1 MEKEVVPWFQM
12 LSRNHPFQSWL
23 AFTRSLELEFGPSPY
38 ESSRAS
44 LFKLQHTSSV
54 SDYYLEFTAL
64 ANRSQGVSIE
74 ALLDCFIGGLKPEIR
89 RDVIALTPHNIPKVV
104 SLAKLF
110 DEKYQSKP
118 KPQIPT
124 AASKFTPNPYTTQK
138 SPLPAL
144 LPTPTQ
150 KPLTTQNR
158 QPFVKRMSPAE
169 AQLRRAKGL
178 CYTCEEKFTLDHKCP
193 NRTYLFFTTGEGE
206 GDGDPTVESVEPE
219 TTTEIEHH
227 LSFNVLKGSRG
238 LGTLRFQGSIQ
249 GVEVQIL
256 LDSGSSDNFLQPR
269 IANCLKLPIQAA
281 ESFKVLVGNGH
292 SLTAEGFV
300 ENLQVQVQGHTLQL
314 PVYLLP
320 VTGADLMLGATWLAT
335 LGPHIADFS
344 NLSLKFYL
352 GDKFVTLHGD
362 KPSLPAPAQFHHI
375 RRLSQTQ
382 YIAEY
387 YAIHVHS
394 MSPNPIVPDTSQ
406 LPTALQTLLSNYAD
420 VFATPKGLP
429 PPRLQ
434 DHAIPLVEGSNP
446 VKVRPYRYPHSQK
459 SQIES
464 MVHDMLQEGI
474 IQPST
479 SPFSSPVLL
488 IRKKD
493 GS

>member
-1 MEKEVVPWFQM
+1 MAEATRFKDVQIELKEVQNSLQKVLSLMELRNTEYVRDRESDSLRLDRLEATVGALQLSASVTGSPSSAPPPPPPAQQPFQIRNIKLDFPRFDGTDVLQWIFKAEQFFEYYNTPDAHRLTIAAVHMEKEVVPWFQM

-124 AASKFTPNPYTTQK
+124 AVSKFTPNPYTTQK

-256 LDSGSSDNFLQPR
+256 LDGGSSDNFLQPR

-320 VTGADLMLGATWLAT
+320 VTGADLVLGATWLVMRNFCKCT
-335 LGPHIADFS
+335 DMPCSF
-344 NLSLKFYL
+344 K
-352 GDKFVTLHGD
+352 
-362 KPSLPAPAQFHHI
+362 
-375 RRLSQTQ
+375 RLS
-382 YIAEY
+382 
-387 YAIHVHS
+387 
-394 MSPNPIVPDTSQ
+394 NP
-406 LPTALQTLLSNYAD
+406 
-420 VFATPKGLP
+420 
-429 PPRLQ
+429 
-434 DHAIPLVEGSNP
+434 
-446 VKVRPYRYPHSQK
+446 
-459 SQIES
+459 
-464 MVHDMLQEGI
+464 
-474 IQPST
+474 
-479 SPFSSPVLL
+479 
-488 IRKKD
+488 KD
-493 GS
+493 Q